1 MLQGGD
7 MTAEA
12 ALTKLS
18 YLLGKGLPTQR
29 IKELMVKNL
38 CGEMTVLDI
47 EQKQLRDSDL
57 LTSIAEAMNLSS
69 SSVRTAACVSLTLRE
84 QVLASVSTVVGADSV
99 TCAGH
104 LWVCRS
110 IPIGNWQCKGK
121 YKQLSISVV

>member
-1 MLQGGD
+1 

-18 YLLGKGLPTQR
+18 YLLGKGLPAER
-29 IKELMVKNL
+29 IKELMMKNL

-69 SSVRTAACVSLTLRE
+69 SSVSTAIRMSLTLRD
-84 QVLASVSTVVGADSV
+84 QDTVEP
-99 TCAGH
+99 
-104 LWVCRS
+104 L
-110 IPIGNWQCKGK
+110 
-121 YKQLSISVV
+121 

>member
-1 MLQGGD
+1 MTEAGVLPGGD

-29 IKELMVKNL
+29 IKELMMKNL

-69 SSVRTAACVSLTLRE
+69 SSVSTAIRMSLTQR
-84 QVLASVSTVVGADSV
+84 D
-99 TCAGH
+99 
-104 LWVCRS
+104 
-110 IPIGNWQCKGK
+110 
-121 YKQLSISVV
+121 